1 MAFIKE
7 KDKVLCWWVFVN
19 FKNIADSHHI
29 FLRCATLNGLPPS
42 SWWSLTKNPKMQ
54 FLVVAIRISGATM
67 VREYHSESEC
77 FFYFSK
83 LFGAAFVIVL
93 RF

>member
-1 MAFIKE
+1 MNQIVIIFFSG
-7 KDKVLCWWVFVN
+7 VPH
-19 FKNIADSHHI
+19 NI
-29 FLRCATLNGLPPS
+29 NGHPPS

-54 FLVVAIRISGATM
+54 FLVVAIRISWRDDGQSQ
-67 VREYHSESEC
+67 YHSESEC